1 VAMRLTH
8 VQAEHSHA
16 DARSLAP
23 GRPLEPAVR
32 RGYEAYFGHDLSRVR
47 VHADA
52 VAAESAEAL
61 GADAY
66 TVGPHVVFGAGQYAP
81 DTQAGR
87 RVLAHELAHVVQQ
100 RAAVVADPLGP
111 GRLPVASPDSA
122 AERSAERA
130 ADRAASDR
138 AASER
143 AADARAGTAEVGV
156 APPAIYRQA
165 KPRAKVNIDLGWLD
179 LQGGG
184 LQTNGQLAAI
194 AHLAMSSLESDLA
207 DVESESVKA
216 EASDWLQTIKNT
228 LPFFEKRESE
238 PIDEGMVPLINHQ
251 IDRLA
256 AIRNA
261 IQQEKVG
268 RLREALRRERR
279 AAEDA
284 AAEAEA
290 LQPKLDDSIRAAYR
304 KGSTSDVKE
313 AVSTVKGALSI
324 GRNLR
329 ALAQGITTD
338 ILSLPVPKGTQMM
351 VDTWSSQIGRVKVTI
366 VNVSKYTDMLATFGR
381 GLTAINIALT
391 VTDRRKRATDVEQG
405 MKDLND
411 VVSISTDLASL
422 SSVSL
427 PPHMSL
433 MTTLWIKPALKV
445 ITKQIGMLVEQLSDV
460 NRVSVAATGD
470 LMYPG
475 AEPGRQEMFDL
486 MVTVMHAR
494 DAAGVPGLRD
504 QVKTYLYEHREKLE
518 AGAEESVPTTG
529 WWLWQDL
536 DSEAARSWLFNN
548 RRRVWAM
555 FYGSMTVPSRPGRP

>member
-1 VAMRLTH
+1 M
-8 VQAEHSHA
+8 
-16 DARSLAP
+16 
-23 GRPLEPAVR
+23 
-32 RGYEAYFGHDLSRVR
+32 
-47 VHADA
+47 
-52 VAAESAEAL
+52 
-61 GADAY
+61 
-66 TVGPHVVFGAGQYAP
+66 
-81 DTQAGR
+81 
-87 RVLAHELAHVVQQ
+87 LAHELAHVVQQ
-100 RAAVVADPLGP
+100 RAAAVSDPLGP

-130 ADRAASDR
+130 ADRAAADR
-138 AASER
+138 AAADR
-143 AADARAGTAEVGV
+143 VADARAGTAEVGVVPPPAMVGV

-165 KPRAKVNIDLGWLD
+165 KPHAKVNIDLGWLD

-184 LQTNGQLAAI
+184 LQTNGQLAAV
-194 AHLAMSSLESDLA
+194 ARLAMSSLESDLA
-207 DVESESVKA
+207 DVESNSVKA

-228 LPFFEKRESE
+228 LPYFDKHESE
-238 PIDEGMVPLINHQ
+238 PIDEGMVPLINHEV
-251 IDRLA
+251 DRLA
-256 AIRNA
+256 AIRHA
-261 IQQEKVG
+261 IQEDKDE

-279 AAEDA
+279 AAEEA

-304 KGSTSDVKE
+304 KGSRSDVKE

-329 ALAQGITTD
+329 TLAYDITTD
-338 ILSLPVPKGTQMM
+338 INLLNLPVPKGTKMM
-351 VDTWSSQIGRVKVTI
+351 VDKWSSQIGRVKVTI
-366 VNVSKYTDMLATFGR
+366 VNVNKYTDMLAKFGR

-391 VTDRRKRATDVEQG
+391 ITDRSKRATDVEQG

-422 SSVSL
+422 SSASL

-445 ITKQIGMLVEQLSDV
+445 ITKQISMLTEQLSDI

-475 AEPGRQEMFDL
+475 AEPGGQEMFDL

-494 DAAGVPGLRD
+494 DAAGVPGLGD
-504 QVKTYLYEHREKLE
+504 QAKTYLYEHREKLE
-518 AGAEESVPTTG
+518 AGAGESVPTTG
-529 WWLWQDL
+529 WWFWQDL
-536 DSEAARSWLFNN
+536 DSEAARRWLFNN

-555 FYGSMTVPSRPGRP
+555 FYGSMTVPSRPARP

>member
-1 VAMRLTH
+1 MRLTH
-8 VQAEHSHA
+8 MQAEHSRA
-16 DARSLAP
+16 NARSLAP

-32 RGYEAYFGHDLSRVR
+32 RSYEAYFGHDLSRVR

-52 VAAESAEAL
+52 LAAESAEAL

-66 TVGPHVVFGAGQYAP
+66 AVGQHVVFGAGQYAP

-87 RVLAHELAHVVQQ
+87 RMLAHELAHVVQQ
-100 RAAVVADPLGP
+100 RTAVVSDPP
-111 GRLPVASPDSA
+111 DIGRLPVASPHHA
-122 AERSAERA
+122 AERSADRA
-130 ADRAASDR
+130 ADA
-138 AASER
+138 R

-184 LQTNGQLAAI
+184 LQTNGQLAAV
-194 AHLAMSSLESDLA
+194 ARLAMSSVESDLA
-207 DVESESVKA
+207 DVESDSVKA
-216 EASDWLQTIKNT
+216 EASDWLQTIKNI
-228 LPFFEKRESE
+228 LPYFDKRESE

-251 IDRLA
+251 VDRLA
-256 AIRNA
+256 AIRKA
-261 IQQEKVG
+261 IQEDKDE

-304 KGSTSDVKE
+304 KGSKSDVKE

-329 ALAQGITTD
+329 ALAYGITTD
-338 ILSLPVPKGTQMM
+338 INLLNLPVPKGTQMM
-351 VDTWSSQIGRVKVTI
+351 VDKWSSQIGRVKVTI
-366 VNVSKYTDMLATFGR
+366 VNVNKYTDMLATFGR

-391 VTDRRKRATDVEQG
+391 VTDRSKRATDVEQG

-445 ITKQIGMLVEQLSDV
+445 ITKQISMLTEQLSNI

-475 AEPGRQEMFDL
+475 AEPGGQEMFDL

-529 WWLWQDL
+529 WWFWQDL
-536 DSEAARSWLFNN
+536 DSEAARRWLFNN

-555 FYGSMTVPSRPGRP
+555 FYGSMTVPNRPARP